1 MVGGYLKTKILN
13 YMFPSYYKIKNKL
26 IRWHLLWGFFLFP
39 FVLTVSLPIFSVA
52 LELSNEGNSLL
63 MPLAGLIIATIWTL
77 ISFHFFVGFIVR
89 RPKFFKIWLTAM
101 VVLYTAGFIH
111 AALTTPLGDSD
122 LPLFLEIIV
131 TILFTFSPLLMAWAL
146 YAMVQHGDKD
156 FDVAIVNFDL
166 GKRLFEA
173 QKYFLA
179 FAYLEDLA
187 FKKRHRLSL
196 SLLGSAFENGVGKD
210 KNLGNAFACY
220 TSAWENGHEESFQA
234 VQRLEQLLTEK
245 DVIDSKTFKKDRGL

>member
-13 YMFPSYYKIKNKL
+13 YMFPSYFKIKNKL

-39 FVLTVSLPIFSVA
+39 FVLIVSFPIFGMA
-52 LELSNEGNSLL
+52 LDLLYESNSLL
-63 MPLAGLIIATIWTL
+63 MPLAGLTIGIIWTL

-89 RPKFFKIWLTAM
+89 RPKFFKVWLTAM
-101 VVLYTAGFIH
+101 VVLYTVAFIH
-111 AALTTPLGDSD
+111 SVLTTPLGESD
-122 LPLFLEIIV
+122 HPLIV
-131 TILFTFSPLLMAWAL
+131 EVILNILFICLPVIMAWAL
-146 YAMVQHGDKD
+146 YAMVHHGDKD
-156 FDVAIVNFDL
+156 FDVANLNFDL

-196 SLLGSAFENGVGKD
+196 NLLGSAFENGVGKD
-210 KNLGNAFACY
+210 KNLGIAFACY
-220 TSAWENGHEESFQA
+220 TSAWENGHEESFEA
-234 VQRLEQLLTEK
+234 VQRLEQLLTDNDLIK
-245 DVIDSKTFKKDRGL
+245 SKTFKKDRGL